1 MINEQLTLV
10 NERTNALNTR
20 GRAWRDGEKIK
31 LWEIRQSRISFPLL
45 PPNPGGGGRY
55 SWDPPNVE
63 FDTVKVGFR
72 FRAST
77 YHCESPNDQRGTQGL
92 DPLYE
97 RDNVLAYLVI
107 DRDTIWKHNH
117 QSGVRCYEPAHT
129 AGDEQNDRRHKNLDV
144 IRSIQSPFNTDNL
157 PI

>member
-55 SWDPPNVE
+55 S
-63 FDTVKVGFR
+63 
-72 FRAST
+72 
-77 YHCESPNDQRGTQGL
+77 
-92 DPLYE
+92 
-97 RDNVLAYLVI
+97 
-107 DRDTIWKHNH
+107 
-117 QSGVRCYEPAHT
+117 
-129 AGDEQNDRRHKNLDV
+129 
-144 IRSIQSPFNTDNL
+144 
-157 PI
+157 